1 MVILKG
7 KTKDNI
13 KLSLFILPK
22 EYSVKLKTWI
32 VEFMLS
38 YFQNTEDKIY
48 KLIELYNLQFY
59 SGMKICIIIFII
71 SFDLSFLKILNWP

>member
-1 MVILKG
+1 MLILKG
-7 KTKDNI
+7 KSTDNI
-13 KLSLFILPK
+13 KLSLFILPE

-48 KLIELYNLQFY
+48 KLIEL
-59 SGMKICIIIFII
+59 
-71 SFDLSFLKILNWP
+71 